1 VRPEQVSKTPEPGE
15 YIAKGAFVIRGQR
28 NYYKDVMLGAA
39 LGIELGEEK
48 GLIGGPPGAVKKR
61 AQFVIEVEPGEFNQ
75 NDLSKKIYRMLNEK
89 FEDKKLIKATA
100 SPDRIAMFLPPGG
113 SKVKE

>member
-1 VRPEQVSKTPEPGE
+1 
-15 YIAKGAFVIRGQR
+15 
-28 NYYKDVMLGAA
+28 
-39 LGIELGEEK
+39 
-48 GLIGGPPGAVKKR
+48 
-61 AQFVIEVEPGEFNQ
+61 
-75 NDLSKKIYRMLNEK
+75 MLNEK